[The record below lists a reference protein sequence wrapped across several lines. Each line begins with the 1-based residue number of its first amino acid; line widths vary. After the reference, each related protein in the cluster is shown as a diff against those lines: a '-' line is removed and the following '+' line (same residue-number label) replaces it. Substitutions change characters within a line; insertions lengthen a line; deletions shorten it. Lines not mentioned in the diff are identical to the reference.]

1 MEQQNVMSFL
11 IAVTANVIS
20 YLICKWLDS
29 NGSDN

>member
-1 MEQQNVMSFL
+1 MDQQNGMSFL
-11 IAVTANVIS
+11 IAVMANVIS